1 MKHYSTEARAEL
13 LAIYDSIVGN
23 MTRTNDGKYIMGR
36 IADDKVYYQPGEDES
51 YPTPSGAFNAL
62 PYDAVKIFCAGW
74 TGIQTGAITYE
85 ALVEYADEF
94 AIAIPTM
101 AQYNALLEDEDDD
114 AAYEM
119 FDKVCEKVLE
129 AIADGLI
136 DTWHSSCVIRG
147 KRNKT
152 QK

>member
-1 MKHYSTEARAEL
+1 MKHYSNDARATLYQLFLDTYDGLESWY
-13 LAIYDSIVGN
+13 AADSGKGYIY
-23 MTRTNDGKYIMGR
+23 R
-36 IADDKVYYQPGEDES
+36 DKEYSTVSAVFDALS
-51 YPTPSGAFNAL
+51 YKEIQ
-62 PYDAVKIFCAGW
+62 YDCAVW
-74 TGIQTGAITYE
+74 TGIESGAITYE

-129 AIADGLI
+129 AITDGLI
-136 DTWHSSCVIRG
+136 DTWHSSCIIRG